1 MSLHNAKPL
10 MAHALKHHYAVGS
23 FSPRNTV
30 LIQAV
35 LDAAEALRSP
45 VMVQIS
51 ANEFKWFDIRPDEFA
66 AAFYRLLP
74 AYSIPVCLHLDHTKD
89 IETVEAAIE
98 AGFTSVMIDASAL
111 PFEENIAVTREA
123 VKLGAAKNVSVEA
136 ELGQIGGSDKLET
149 GHDQELYTKPEEA
162 EEFVRR
168 TGVDLLAVSVGTAH
182 GVYKVKNPEIQIDL
196 IKEISRLCKIPL
208 VLHGGSGLPPETMQ
222 RACRAGISKINIAT
236 DLELAFHRAIGRT
249 ERKSNTESEKLSEA
263 EKKAAHDAVFN
274 VVAARMSDYLFSA
287 GKADL
292 E

>member
-1 MSLHNAKPL
+1 M
-10 MAHALKHHYAVGS
+10 
-23 FSPRNTV
+23 
-30 LIQAV
+30 
-35 LDAAEALRSP
+35 
-45 VMVQIS
+45 
-51 ANEFKWFDIRPDEFA
+51 
-66 AAFYRLLP
+66 RLLP